1 MIFKSKYKKI
11 ILNQNDDIEYLK
23 ARIKTLESVVS
34 NLEASKPLPTDI
46 FYYFNYLTSSKFKGK
61 LTNSKIIDE
70 LFNSKIGISR
80 SKSGLEIEISYSY
93 NECCNKINS
102 EDLDFE
108 IVYSCYKLL
117 KRFEDIE
124 AEVNKYI

>member
-1 MIFKSKYKKI
+1 MLLDQS
-11 ILNQNDDIEYLK
+11 DAIEYLR
-23 ARIKTLESVVS
+23 ARIKTLESVVG

-61 LTNSKIIDE
+61 LTNSKIINE
-70 LFNSKIGISR
+70 LFNSKIGISGPKFG
-80 SKSGLEIEISYSY
+80 SEIEISY

-102 EDLDFE
+102 EDLDFD
-108 IVYSCYKLL
+108 IICGCYKLL

-124 AEVNKYI
+124 SKVNKYI